1 MEEQHALAREANICS
16 IVAMIEVLLIAA
28 ASLVVLVPLWKERR
42 SIKRLEE
49 LRAGAPEEYFEERR
63 SLEAYPPKGGWLL
76 RLVMAI
82 VVINYATNLVMKY
95 AP

>member
-1 MEEQHALAREANICS
+1 
-16 IVAMIEVLLIAA
+16 MIEILLIAA

-42 SIKRLEE
+42 SIRRLEE
-49 LRAGAPEEYFEERR
+49 LQAGAPEEYFEERR